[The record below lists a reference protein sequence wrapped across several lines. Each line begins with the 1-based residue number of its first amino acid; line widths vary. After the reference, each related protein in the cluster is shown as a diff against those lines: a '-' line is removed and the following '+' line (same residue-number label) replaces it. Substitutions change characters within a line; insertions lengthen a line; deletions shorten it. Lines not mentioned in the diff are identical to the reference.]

1 MARKSKKTP
10 SDEALQ
16 FGGKLPPQAVDVERY
31 ILGAILL
38 DKEAVAVALEEMEE
52 IYFYRDAHRQIFEAM
67 LLLYRKNEPI
77 DLITLTQELQKM
89 EILEAVGGAHYLAE
103 LASAIPSAAN
113 IEYHIQIVKEKG
125 QLRRLI
131 RSCNDILKDAYDS
144 QADVEGVM
152 SKAQQEI
159 FDLLKDQKKKTYQDI
174 NSVLNETF
182 AEIERLHHL
191 DHTGIIGVPSGYS
204 DLDGMTAGFQKG
216 DLIILAGRPSMGK
229 TAFCLNLARNAAI
242 EGGFGI
248 GIFSLEMS
256 AMQLVQRMLCAEA
269 EIDSQRLR
277 TGRLREDEWPKLSRK
292 AGVLAESPIFIDD
305 TAGLDVLKLSAR
317 ARRMVLEQNVGCII
331 VDYMQ
336 LMEAP
341 KGFDNRQQEISFISR
356 SLKGLAKQLDVPVIS
371 LSQLSRAVESRPDK
385 RPMLSDLRE
394 SGAIEQDADLV
405 MFVYREEFYIKD
417 HDDPR
422 FAEVENMAEI
432 IVGKHRNG
440 AVGTVKLTF
449 QKNFAKFLNYMSDDS
464 AGFGQ
469 SVEF

>member
-52 IYFYRDAHRQIFEAM
+52 IFFYRDAHRQIFEAM

-159 FDLLKDQKKKTYQDI
+159 FDLLKDQKQKTYQDI